1 MDDPRTHS
9 AAELSPTATGWRF
22 SPRGIALRLFITCWL
37 IYVLHFATNT
47 VREIYLALAI
57 GDHLSFRVDEYANM
71 HPDLF
76 EKEGYG
82 WHIGANPGAS
92 MIAAVP
98 YTLARP
104 LIDWVVERTNQK
116 RVAAGLTEPP
126 AYNSPWPMAR
136 EFYRQAWRR
145 GYDVKFGLG
154 AFVIQAFCMAPISAL
169 GVVAMFF
176 VLRRVF
182 DSDRAAFW
190 LALLYAIGTPVFFRT
205 GYLNHNL
212 LLGHVGFW
220 GFLALWNPAGSAR
233 PSARTRTVLAGL
245 SGGIAVLLDYS
256 GVILLAGLLAYS
268 VFRTGNKTDIRQD
281 NQPSAHTRMRQA
293 LLFGVGALGPIILL
307 CFYQWRS
314 FGHPFYPGQHWMPTV
329 EWIELGYRGF
339 TWPQLDLLSMLA
351 FDYRFGLFVSSPIM
365 LLALAAPFVSRGQA
379 RRIGKPELAFVLLVP
394 LALWLFFGGVH
405 YTKLQFG
412 TGIRYLS
419 PVFPFLF
426 VAVAVVLARVPRPV
440 AYFIGLASI
449 AQSWCLAMYRDVE
462 RGWGMA
468 EPILQVVTGGVQLP
482 ALTVLSR
489 MEGQYGDYLVARASP
504 LLLFVLTAMI
514 LCGVWSPSLR
524 KQAVGRIK

>member
-1 MDDPRTHS
+1 MEAKTHS
-9 AAELSPTATGWRF
+9 AAELRPPPTGWRF

-57 GDHLSFRVDEYANM
+57 GDHFSFRVDEYAHM

-92 MIAAVP
+92 IIAAVP
-98 YTLARP
+98 YAVARP
-104 LIDWVVERTNQK
+104 LIDWLVERTNQ
-116 RVAAGLTEPP
+116 RRAAAGLTEPP

-136 EFYRQAWRR
+136 EFYRDAWRR
-145 GYDVKFGLG
+145 GYDIKFGLG
-154 AFVIQAFCMAPISAL
+154 AFVMQAFCMAPISAL

-176 VLRRVF
+176 ALRRVF

-205 GYLNHNL
+205 GHLNHNL
-212 LLGHVGFW
+212 MLGHVAFW
-220 GFLALWNPAGSAR
+220 GFVVLWNPAGSAR
-233 PSARTRTVLAGL
+233 PSARMRYLLAGL
-245 SGGIAVLLDYS
+245 SGGAAVLLDYS
-256 GVILLAGLLAYS
+256 GVILLAGLLVYS
-268 VFRTGNKTDIRQD
+268 VYRIEKKADDPPN
-281 NQPSAHTRMRQA
+281 NQHTVRTRMRRA
-293 LLFGVGALGPIILL
+293 LLFGLGALGPIILL

-314 FGHPFYPGQHWMPTV
+314 FGHPFYPGQHWMAPV
-329 EWIELGYRGF
+329 EWIELGYQGF

-365 LLALAAPFVSRGQA
+365 LLALAAPFVNRGQN
-379 RRIGKPELAFVLLVP
+379 RRLDTPELAFVLVVP

-419 PVFPFLF
+419 SAFPFLF
-426 VAVAVVLARVPRPV
+426 VAVAVVLARLPRPL
-440 AYFIGLASI
+440 AYIIGVTSL

-468 EPILQVVTGGVQLP
+468 EPILHVLTDGLQLP

-489 MEGQYGDYLVARASP
+489 MEGQYGDYFVTGASP

-514 LCGVWSPSLR
+514 LYGVWSPSVR
-524 KQAVGRIK
+524 KRTAGRIK

>member
-1 MDDPRTHS
+1 MEAETHS
-9 AAELSPTATGWRF
+9 AAELRPPPTGWRF

-57 GDHLSFRVDEYANM
+57 GDHFSFRVDEYAHM

-98 YTLARP
+98 YAVARP
-104 LIDWVVERTNQK
+104 LIDGLVERTNQ
-116 RVAAGLTEPP
+116 RRAAAGLTEPP

-136 EFYRQAWRR
+136 EFYREAWRR
-145 GYDVKFGLG
+145 GYDIKFGLG

-176 VLRRVF
+176 ALRRVF

-190 LALLYAIGTPVFFRT
+190 LALLYAFGTPVFFRT

-212 LLGHVGFW
+212 MLGHVAFW

-233 PSARTRTVLAGL
+233 PSARMRYLLAGL
-245 SGGIAVLLDYS
+245 SGGAAVLLDYS
-256 GVILLAGLLAYS
+256 GVMLLAGLLVYG
-268 VFRTGNKTDIRQD
+268 VFRIEKKADSDQD
-281 NQPSAHTRMRQA
+281 NHPPAGARIRHA
-293 LLFGVGALGPIILL
+293 LFVGLGALGPIVLL
-307 CFYQWRS
+307 WFYQWGS
-314 FGHPFYPGQHWMPTV
+314 FGHPFYPGQHWMPPV
-329 EWIELGYRGF
+329 EWIELGYQGF
-339 TWPQLDLLSMLA
+339 TWPQLDLLAMLA

-365 LLALAAPFVSRGQA
+365 LLALAAPFVNRGQN
-379 RRIGKPELAFVLLVP
+379 RRLDTPELAFVLVVP

-412 TGIRYLS
+412 GTADSLFIHGVPVPVRGRCRRTGSVAAPFGLLHRCDIAS
-419 PVFPFLF
+419 PVLVPGYVPRRRARLGHGGTDPARSDRRLAVARAYRLVAHGRAVRGFLRNRGLSAPLVRPDGDDTLRCM
-426 VAVAVVLARVPRPV
+426 VAVA
-440 AYFIGLASI
+440 
-449 AQSWCLAMYRDVE
+449 
-462 RGWGMA
+462 A
-468 EPILQVVTGGVQLP
+468 EADGGP
-482 ALTVLSR
+482 H
-489 MEGQYGDYLVARASP
+489 
-504 LLLFVLTAMI
+504 
-514 LCGVWSPSLR
+514 
-524 KQAVGRIK
+524 

>member
-1 MDDPRTHS
+1 MEAETHS
-9 AAELSPTATGWRF
+9 AAELRPPSTGWRF
-22 SPRGIALRLFITCWL
+22 SPSGIALRLFITCWL

-57 GDHLSFRVDEYANM
+57 GDHFSFRVDEYAHM

-98 YTLARP
+98 YAVARP
-104 LIDWVVERTNQK
+104 LIDGLVERTNQ
-116 RVAAGLTEPP
+116 RRAAAGLTEPP

-136 EFYRQAWRR
+136 EFYREAWRR

-176 VLRRVF
+176 ALRRVF
-182 DSDRAAFW
+182 DSARAAFW
-190 LALLYAIGTPVFFRT
+190 LALLYAFGTPVFFRT

-212 LLGHVGFW
+212 MLGHVAFW

-233 PSARTRTVLAGL
+233 PSARMRYLLAGL
-245 SGGIAVLLDYS
+245 SGGAAVLLDYS
-256 GVILLAGLLAYS
+256 GVILLVGLLVYG
-268 VFRTGNKTDIRQD
+268 VFRIEKKADSDPNHQHTVR
-281 NQPSAHTRMRQA
+281 TRMHRA
-293 LLFGVGALGPIILL
+293 LLVGLGAIGPIILL
-307 CFYQWRS
+307 WFYQWRS
-314 FGHPFYPGQHWMPTV
+314 FGHPFYPGQHWMPPV
-329 EWIELGYRGF
+329 EWIELGYQGF
-339 TWPQLDLLSMLA
+339 TWPQLDLLAMLA

-365 LLALAAPFVSRGQA
+365 LLALAAPFVNRGQN
-379 RRIGKPELAFVLLVP
+379 RRLDRPELAFVLLVP

-405 YTKLQFG
+405 YTKLQYG

-419 PVFPFLF
+419 TAFPFLF
-426 VAVAVVLARVPRPV
+426 VAVAVVLTRLPRPL
-440 AYFIGLASI
+440 AYFIGVASL

-468 EPILQVVTGGVQLP
+468 EPILHVVTEGLQLP
-482 ALTVLSR
+482 ALSVLSR
-489 MEGQYGDYLVARASP
+489 MEGQYGDYFVTGASP

-514 LCGVWSPSLR
+514 LYGVWLPSPR
-524 KQAVGRIK
+524 KRTAGRIK